1 MLRACS
7 IVLSSLLLLQSLHLS
22 FQDLAQLDDLL
33 EHARYHKEQFGDNL
47 VTFISKHYGD
57 LKDDHSQNHQEER
70 EQHEKLPFQQHLQL
84 CISPVF
90 LVKHHDLELQTSPES
105 TRNNDRN
112 FHYLLSGS
120 AAFTPGVFQPPRQA

>member
-7 IVLSSLLLLQSLHLS
+7 IVLSALLLLQSLHLS

-57 LKDDHSQNHQEER
+57 LKEDHNQNHQEER
-70 EQHEKLPFQQHLQL
+70 EQHERLPFQQHLQL

-90 LVKHHDLELQTSPES
+90 LVKHLDLELQTSQES